1 MKRIL
6 SNTEFYFSSS
16 SNNIDFT
23 SYPDFQ
29 SKRLLAVIN
38 ISVGQTIIY
47 ATGGGP
53 SSPTGGSFL
62 SNYLLS
68 LTFNTGAAGMADSDT
83 LQIIYDQEDS
93 TSIDIVS
100 GKSGIDFNLLN
111 SSFGGTVGD
120 VMPSPF
126 QDNAL
131 SIGILNG
138 GVLES
143 PAMNVNNEL
152 IVDVT
157 QSGPLPI
164 SLSGSVS
171 VDNFPATQAVT
182 GTFFQA
188 TQPVSAA
195 SLPLPSGA
203 STSALQTTGNTS
215 LSSINSELTTLNA
228 KDFSTSA
235 LQTLGNAVSTSI
247 DATLVGITNKT
258 PTLGQK
264 PSSGSSPVV
273 IASDQSSIPV
283 TQSEIYIIGQA
294 TLTAGNNLF
303 LSSAGTGSSDAQG
316 FKSGSVQI
324 LSSASTG
331 TMIFEH
337 SNDNINWQ
345 LMPVFRTDSGSPN
358 AIVSAVT
365 ASVSSFFYHFPIKAR
380 YIRCRIGTALN
391 ATNQAYL
398 RLSQESW
405 SAIVPNITNATA
417 ANLNATVSG
426 ALTSVGTITTVTGV
440 TTVSSVTAA
449 QLSGNT
455 VTDIALLAITTT
467 QTSANI
473 NTGNTQ
479 NMAFQIGVTAVSGTN
494 PTLDVVVQETFDGTN
509 YFDIYHFQ
517 RITAIGQYQSPQIRI
532 SGSGI
537 RYVRTVGGVSAS
549 FTNTVVRPAR
559 QTSSDLWRNFVNR
572 TIDPNTLNSATP
584 SFLVEGCDQFQ
595 LAVTMNAGGT
605 APIFKLIGS
614 NDNLNFYDVP
624 STTLT
629 ATVGASVQV
638 VSAAQCLPKF
648 IRAITSTAGVGSS
661 LFCLGITGRGV

>member
-6 SNTEFYFSSS
+6 SNTEFYFSSG
-16 SNNIDFT
+16 SNNIDFS

-29 SKRLLAVIN
+29 SNRLLAVIN
-38 ISVGQTIIY
+38 ITVGQTLIY

-68 LTFNTGAAGMADSDT
+68 LTFNTGAAGMADTDT
-83 LQIIYDQEDS
+83 LQIIYDQEES

-100 GKSGIDFNLLN
+100 GKSGSDFNLLN

-171 VDNFPATQAVT
+171 VANFPATQAVT

-215 LSSINSELTTLNA
+215 LSSVDSKLTTLNA
-228 KDFSTSA
+228 KDFSTAA
-235 LQTLGNAVSTSI
+235 LQTLGNAGLTSI

-283 TQSEIYIIGQA
+283 TQTEIYITGQA
-294 TLTAGNNLF
+294 TLTAGNNIF

-324 LSSASTG
+324 LSSASSG
-331 TMIFEH
+331 TIIFEH
-337 SNDNINWQ
+337 SNDNLNWQ
-345 LMPVFRTDSGSPN
+345 FMPVFRADSGSPN

-365 ASVSSFFYHFPIKAR
+365 SSVSSFFYHFPIKAR
-380 YIRCRIGTALN
+380 YIRCRIGTVLN

-405 SAIVPNITNATA
+405 SPIVPNITNATA

-440 TTVSSVTAA
+440 TTVSSITAA
-449 QLSGNT
+449 SLSGS
-455 VTDIALLAITTT
+455 VFSDIASATIATT

-473 NTGNTQ
+473 TTVNQ
-479 NMAFQIGVTAVSGTN
+479 SNMAFQVSVTATSGTGQFM
-494 PTLDVVVQETFDGTN
+494 DVSVQETFDGIT
-509 YFDIYHFQ
+509 FWDIYQFQ
-517 RITAIGQYQSPQIRI
+517 RITAIGQYQSPQIRV

-537 RYVRTVGGVSAS
+537 RYVRTVGGTTPS
-549 FTNTVVRPAR
+549 FTSSVSRPAR
-559 QTSSDLWRNFVNR
+559 QTSSDIWRNFVNR
-572 TIDPNTLNSATP
+572 TIDPNTLNSTTP
-584 SFLVEGCDQFQ
+584 SYLVEGCDQFQ

-605 APIFKLIGS
+605 SPIFKLEGS
-614 NDNLNFYDVP
+614 NDNLNWYSVP

-638 VSAAQCLPKF
+638 VSAAQSLPKF
-648 IRAITSTAGVGSS
+648 IRGITSTAGVGSS
-661 LFCLGITGRGV
+661 LFCLCITGRGV